1 MIAVREG
8 YISAEFAV
16 YGHQMCYCDVES
28 IGVRGE
34 AGGTDLQEKHNY
46 FEALRWFHAL
56 RHTQTHIRADGV
68 KKASRVRGRDDGPSG
83 KHFWLSRK
91 HLIR

>member
-34 AGGTDLQEKHNY
+34 AGGTDL
-46 FEALRWFHAL
+46 
-56 RHTQTHIRADGV
+56 
-68 KKASRVRGRDDGPSG
+68 
-83 KHFWLSRK
+83 
-91 HLIR
+91 

>member
-28 IGVRGE
+28 IGVK
-34 AGGTDLQEKHNY
+34 GG
-46 FEALRWFHAL
+46 
-56 RHTQTHIRADGV
+56 G
-68 KKASRVRGRDDGPSG
+68 GRDGPLRETQL
-83 KHFWLSRK
+83 F
-91 HLIR
+91 